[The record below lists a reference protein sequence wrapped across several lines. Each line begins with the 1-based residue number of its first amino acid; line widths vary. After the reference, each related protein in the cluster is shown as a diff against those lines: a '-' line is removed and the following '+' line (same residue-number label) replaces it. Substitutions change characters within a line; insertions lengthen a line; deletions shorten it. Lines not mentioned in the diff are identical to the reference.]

1 MRPPLG
7 LLAGNAPGSPVRA
20 ERSCGASAVGRGA
33 GAGSRALSRI
43 PSPARPG
50 GLGAAPEHCTST
62 GGVSYGTRAATGG
75 RGPRALCAPVE
86 AAPRTKSA
94 R

>member
-7 LLAGNAPGSPVRA
+7 LLAGNAPGSPMRA
-20 ERSCGASAVGRGA
+20 ERSCRASAVERGK
-33 GAGSRALSRI
+33 GAGSRALGRI
-43 PSPARPG
+43 TSPARPG

-62 GGVSYGTRAATGG
+62 GGVSYGTRAATRG
-75 RGPRALCAPVE
+75 RGPRAPCVPVE